1 MLIWGC
7 GMKTKVISITIDDA
21 QLQRV
26 DRIASDMGK
35 PRSQIIGLLLA
46 DALDGLRDGVALR
59 VERLRPADLG
69 DRARG

>member
-1 MLIWGC
+1 
-7 GMKTKVISITIDDA
+7 MKTKVISITIDDV

-46 DALDGLRDGVALR
+46 DALDGLRDGAELR